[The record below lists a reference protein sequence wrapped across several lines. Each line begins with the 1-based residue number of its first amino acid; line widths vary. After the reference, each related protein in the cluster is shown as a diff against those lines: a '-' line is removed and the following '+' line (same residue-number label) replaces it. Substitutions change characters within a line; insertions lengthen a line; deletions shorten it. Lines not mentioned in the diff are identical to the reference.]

1 MFWGREPLQG
11 TRPSPWSREEGK
23 GRFEC
28 GHRPGWGR
36 GRRDGGRQSSAPT
49 SVLEKIILKNYLPP
63 FTVLK
68 FSQSCKGRNFGTTVG
83 CLFEDRI
90 PEFSPLFKPGDSSPG
105 ADSGWV
111 WVSPAWEEGGAEEA
125 AEIRQ
130 VGEKARPQ
138 AGVREE
144 GAGRGMYGPVS

>member
-68 FSQSCKGRNFGTTVG
+68 FSQSCKGRNFGTTV
-83 CLFEDRI
+83 CVLNTPLLAASLRTAFLNFPLCSSREI
-90 PEFSPLFKPGDSSPG
+90 PPLGQIPDG
-105 ADSGWV
+105 SG
-111 WVSPAWEEGGAEEA
+111 
-125 AEIRQ
+125 
-130 VGEKARPQ
+130 
-138 AGVREE
+138 
-144 GAGRGMYGPVS
+144 